1 MLAEKAQSLLSF
13 YQSTVGSGF
22 SSTILKHSRVVSAG
36 EDHRRVVVEFVVPI
50 LPDFS
55 NISGAMHGGAIA
67 TIVDELTG
75 VAVWLAD
82 HEPRHMATT
91 NLSLY
96 YLSAASAG
104 EELRVVCRC
113 DKVGRNI
120 AFASA
125 KLFIGDRIVA
135 SGRHALAI
143 SEKKVFQEESK
154 L

>member
-91 NLSLY
+91 NLSLF
-96 YLSAASAG
+96 SG
-104 EELRVVCRC
+104 F
-113 DKVGRNI
+113 I
-120 AFASA
+120 AFAECRFSVIP
-125 KLFIGDRIVA
+125 LSNGFI
-135 SGRHALAI
+135 SI
-143 SEKKVFQEESK
+143 SRTSIFFT
-154 L
+154 